1 MVSRWGM
8 GKLGLAA
15 FDDIEE
21 NPFLGYEIAQR
32 HLYSRDTAAQI
43 DQEVQ
48 ALLEERQQTARKI
61 LQDMRPQL
69 DDLVVLLLQKE
80 TIDKSQLANIL
91 GPRPT
96 ITEESM
102 NLSAEFGFSPEPNTR
117 ITNEQR
123 IST

>member
-1 MVSRWGM
+1 
-8 GKLGLAA
+8 
-15 FDDIEE
+15 
-21 NPFLGYEIAQR
+21 
-32 HLYSRDTAAQI
+32 
-43 DQEVQ
+43 
-48 ALLEERQQTARKI
+48 
-61 LQDMRPQL
+61 MRPQL

>member
-1 MVSRWGM
+1 M
-8 GKLGLAA
+8 
-15 FDDIEE
+15 
-21 NPFLGYEIAQR
+21 
-32 HLYSRDTAAQI
+32 
-43 DQEVQ
+43 
-48 ALLEERQQTARKI
+48 LEERHQTARKI

-80 TIDKSQLANIL
+80 TLDNSQLANIL

>member
-1 MVSRWGM
+1 M
-8 GKLGLAA
+8 
-15 FDDIEE
+15 
-21 NPFLGYEIAQR
+21 
-32 HLYSRDTAAQI
+32 
-43 DQEVQ
+43 
-48 ALLEERQQTARKI
+48 LEEPHQTARKI

-80 TIDKSQLANIL
+80 TLDNSQLANIL

>member
-1 MVSRWGM
+1 M
-8 GKLGLAA
+8 
-15 FDDIEE
+15 
-21 NPFLGYEIAQR
+21 
-32 HLYSRDTAAQI
+32 
-43 DQEVQ
+43 
-48 ALLEERQQTARKI
+48 LEERQQTARKI

-80 TIDKSQLANIL
+80 TLDNSQLANIL

>member
-1 MVSRWGM
+1 
-8 GKLGLAA
+8 
-15 FDDIEE
+15 
-21 NPFLGYEIAQR
+21 
-32 HLYSRDTAAQI
+32 
-43 DQEVQ
+43 
-48 ALLEERQQTARKI
+48 LLEERQQTARKI